1 MHKMPYKHI
10 AAQLKKTE
18 LACRLHY
25 HQLSYGGK
33 RRRSRGTSVS
43 SASGTP
49 IERSNSIPPFDQ
61 SLQNTPIQRQL
72 PAFSPPRSPES
83 VEVQPMEGIRRA
95 TPNNFSHVPILPK
108 PIPASYH
115 AHNPHRNT
123 FASPSSSVSPNS
135 AIEQTKSLRLITENI
150 NSFDLA
156 KHGPTDGIDMARL
169 DRIYDAHRIHFWSM
183 IAHNYGCNLNPTVLE
198 DAWRKAHGARCE
210 HLPPTPERSPQTSYQ
225 SHHRAN
231 SSVSTKSD
239 RVPHSAVEQYGP
251 GFTPVNSMSARSSV
265 SSNMAISSILTED
278 REVTSPSKEKSE
290 KEAMVGGAKRESMK
304 A

>member
-33 RRRSRGTSVS
+33 RRRSRGASVS

-72 PAFSPPRSPES
+72 PEFSPPRSPQN
-83 VEVQPMEGIRRA
+83 VDCQMAQPMEGIQRA

-115 AHNPHRNT
+115 SHNPHRNT
-123 FASPSSSVSPNS
+123 FGSPSSSISPSS
-135 AIEQTKSLRLITENI
+135 ATEPTKSLRLITENI
-150 NSFDLA
+150 HSFDLA
-156 KHGPTDGIDMARL
+156 KHGQTGGIDMARL
-169 DRIYDAHRIHFWSM
+169 DRIYDAHRLHFWSM
-183 IAHNYGCNLNPTVLE
+183 IARNYGCNLNPTVLE

-210 HLPPTPERSPQTSYQ
+210 HLPPTPERSPQTSFR
-225 SHHRAN
+225 SHHRT
-231 SSVSTKSD
+231 SSSLSTRSD
-239 RVPHSAVEQYGP
+239 RVPYSAVEQYGP
-251 GFTPVNSMSARSSV
+251 GFTPVNPRSARSSI
-265 SSNMAISSILTED
+265 STNMAISSILTED
-278 REVTSPSKEKSE
+278 REVTSPSKEQSE
-290 KEAMVGGAKRESMK
+290 HQAIK